1 MTENEP
7 FVPDHIK
14 AKEHAAAAR
23 KRRGPVPND
32 IRVTLPMDQQ
42 ADAVDFRYGTFR
54 PESIEWRA
62 YVHKGELSVFADAQA
77 GVALDGTYRWHG
89 NTDSEPWCPP
99 APAWFDEQVARMR
112 RVAEHDKWM
121 AKRADH
127 KAEAS
132 MGQL

>member
-1 MTENEP
+1 MSENEP
-7 FVPDHIK
+7 FAPDHIK

-23 KRRGPVPND
+23 ERRGPVPL
-32 IRVTLPMDQQ
+32 RLSVELPIERQ
-42 ADAVDFRYGTFR
+42 ATATN
-54 PESIEWRA
+54 
-62 YVHKGELSVFADAQA
+62 HKGIGFQPEHVEYTAHKGGL
-77 GVALDGTYRWHG
+77 VAVTAIKGDPFHCQSFYPDGGDDDLPDWVPT
-89 NTDSEPWCPP
+89 

-127 KAEAS
+127 KAEQS